1 MYPLRPR
8 QPGDRPLPSRDADPE
23 FLGACRRRAAAFD
36 RSSPWSVIGGSSDSG
51 AADRAIGSS
60 DAATVSESPPMT
72 AAAPGADWQ
81 VGSVLAITGLSVVRL
96 AWGPGEPRERVPAY
110 VLKQAATGPASR
122 RARLAIAQEV
132 DALSTV
138 GSRHVVP
145 LLDARL
151 NGGEPFLVLPRLV
164 TARPAGVAR
173 RPIEREQLG
182 RVADVALQVCRGLR
196 DLHAAGWIHG
206 DPSPDHVAVDASLH
220 VTLFDLGLARRI
232 DGAGGESRASR
243 RVEIADRWQGAVTGS
258 LSTLAPEAFRPGT
271 PIGPE
276 RDWYA
281 FGLILHAWL
290 TGRSPW
296 EARTEREWERAHRTQ
311 AADLTEIR
319 RAGFPAG
326 LVDLL
331 GRLLAKDPLRRPE
344 GSEIESRLLEL
355 AIDRFGGWIAP
366 AA

>member
-1 MYPLRPR
+1 
-8 QPGDRPLPSRDADPE
+8 
-23 FLGACRRRAAAFD
+23 
-36 RSSPWSVIGGSSDSG
+36 
-51 AADRAIGSS
+51 
-60 DAATVSESPPMT
+60 
-72 AAAPGADWQ
+72 APAADWQ

-96 AWGPGEPRERVPAY
+96 AWGPGEPRERIPAY
-110 VLKQAATGPASR
+110 VLKQAATGPAAR

-132 DALSTV
+132 EALSTV
-138 GSRHVVP
+138 RSRHVVP

-151 NGGEPFLVLPRLV
+151 NGGEPFIVLPRLV
-164 TARPAGVAR
+164 PSRPAGVAR
-173 RPIEREQLG
+173 RPIEREQVG

-206 DPSPDHVAVDASLH
+206 DPSPDHVAVDPSLH

-232 DGAGGESRASR
+232 DGANRGP
-243 RVEIADRWQGAVTGS
+243 EIADRWQGAVTGS

-281 FGLILHAWL
+281 FGLILHDWL

-296 EARTEREWERAHRTQ
+296 QARTEREWELAHRSQ

-319 RAGFPAG
+319 RAGFPPG